1 MLFLTLQIFSLSRD
15 SNSKRLCETGTV
27 LSLFDFASPSTSI
40 WMVQA
45 IRFGIGNMS
54 SAMLGTQSKH
64 VQNVLIIEDQHLM
77 RTILVD
83 ELKGALTTCFV
94 QGAANMSQAMDML
107 ETNLF
112 DLVIIDPGLPG
123 FDPRSQSDRLA
134 VVQTIIEMSPNAIH
148 FVITGS
154 DSDEEWRAMQKL
166 GVSAYLA
173 KNHIRPGSMIEVL
186 DDFANEG
193 LSVRFAD
200 EAMAP
205 PEFVYSGLTPRE
217 QELINWMRQRPEGKS
232 RRQIYE
238 ELGHRIGIDP
248 DSAEKYYK
256 RARAKL
262 LKTGIL
268 PKGL

>member
-1 MLFLTLQIFSLSRD
+1 MAELLTKQ
-15 SNSKRLCETGTV
+15 
-27 LSLFDFASPSTSI
+27 
-40 WMVQA
+40 M
-45 IRFGIGNMS
+45 
-54 SAMLGTQSKH
+54 
-64 VQNVLIIEDQHLM
+64 QNVLIIEDQHLM

-83 ELKGALTTCFV
+83 ELKTALTTCFV
-94 QGAANMSQAMDML
+94 QGAANISQAIDML
-107 ETNLF
+107 ETSQF

-123 FDPRSQSDRLA
+123 FDPRSQADRIA
-134 VVQTIIEMSPNAIH
+134 VVQMIVERSPNAIH

-154 DSDEEWRAMQKL
+154 DTDEEWRAFQKL

-173 KNHIRPGSMIEVL
+173 KNFIRPGSMIEVL
-186 DDFANEG
+186 DDFANDG
-193 LSVRFAD
+193 QSVRFSD
-200 EAMAP
+200 EAPSP

-217 QELINWMRQRPEGKS
+217 QEIVNWMRQRPAGKS
-232 RRQIYE
+232 RREIYD
-238 ELGHRIGIDP
+238 ELGHRFDIDA

>member
-1 MLFLTLQIFSLSRD
+1 ML
-15 SNSKRLCETGTV
+15 ET
-27 LSLFDFASPSTSI
+27 PSE
-40 WMVQA
+40 
-45 IRFGIGNMS
+45 
-54 SAMLGTQSKH
+54 H
-64 VQNVLIIEDQHLM
+64 VHNVLIIEDQHLM

-123 FDPRSQSDRLA
+123 YDPRSQTDRIA
-134 VVQTIIEMSPNAIH
+134 VVQTIVEMSPNAIH

-154 DSDEEWRAMQKL
+154 DSDEEWRAMQRL

-173 KNHIRPGSMIEVL
+173 KNYIRPGSMIEVL
-186 DDFANEG
+186 DDFANDG
-193 LSVRFAD
+193 HSVRFSD
-200 EAMAP
+200 ETTAP
-205 PEFVYSGLTPRE
+205 PEFIYSALTPRE
-217 QELINWMRQRPEGKS
+217 QEIVNWVRQRPEGKS
-232 RRQIYE
+232 RKEIYE
-238 ELGHRIGIDP
+238 ELGNRIGIDP
-248 DSAEKYYK
+248 ESAEKYYK